1 MGPKHVNAEL
11 QRDINDIK
19 ESLNSIIKELS
30 DMKKIRIEDK
40 ENIDK
45 LTNII
50 SNLDSKLKDKDEKIH
65 QLEKRIEDLEQY
77 SRKEDIIVSGLKT
90 RHKTYSRVVSGQ
102 RVENEIQGN
111 ELEDSEQELQSLEK
125 QVVGFLNEKNIE
137 IHEDEIAV
145 CHTLMSTRKMTVPN
159 IIVRFVNR
167 KTKMRVMK
175 NAKNLK
181 GTRVYIN
188 EHLTSKN
195 GDIARLA
202 RNLRKEGKIKATW
215 TRNCSVFI
223 KTLGARPE
231 EEKVKMIKEKNDLL
245 PYQ

>member
-111 ELEDSEQELQSLEK
+111 ELEDSEQELE
-125 QVVGFLNEKNIE
+125 
-137 IHEDEIAV
+137 
-145 CHTLMSTRKMTVPN
+145 
-159 IIVRFVNR
+159 
-167 KTKMRVMK
+167 
-175 NAKNLK
+175 
-181 GTRVYIN
+181 Y
-188 EHLTSKN
+188 
-195 GDIARLA
+195 
-202 RNLRKEGKIKATW
+202 
-215 TRNCSVFI
+215 
-223 KTLGARPE
+223 
-231 EEKVKMIKEKNDLL
+231 
-245 PYQ
+245 